1 MPTILRELGFQF
13 YFFANEHLP
22 KHIHIQ
28 KGEDYARYDLEHSKF
43 TECTFK
49 GKELRNLKNII
60 DHNKDSFKRSWNEY
74 FGN

>member
-22 KHIHIQ
+22 KHIHVQ
-28 KGEDYARYDLEHSKF
+28 KGE
-43 TECTFK
+43 
-49 GKELRNLKNII
+49 ELRNLKHII
-60 DHNKDSFKRSWNEY
+60 DHNKDYFTRSWNEY